1 MEMFD
6 LEFMRRAFLAGGM
19 IAIMA
24 PILGV
29 YLVLRRQALM
39 ADTLSHISLSGVAI
53 GFFLSTNI
61 TAASIVV
68 VTVGA
73 IGIEYMRRAYRTYS
87 EVSIAILMAAG
98 LSFAMFL
105 ISLSNGAANMSI
117 DQYLFGSLVTV
128 NQQQLYI
135 IGIITLLILLYFIV
149 LKRPLYLLTFDEAT
163 AKTSG
168 INTNVLSMSFSIVTG
183 LAISVI
189 IPIIGVLLVSALL
202 VLPAAFAIRIAKGFK
217 MVFITAI
224 LISLFSVFM
233 GLTSSYQLGTPP
245 GPSITLLLIVLL
257 LIGFVVQGVWMF
269 IKKEALRKKSRG

>member
-1 MEMFD
+1 
-6 LEFMRRAFLAGGM
+6 M

-68 VTVGA
+68 VTIGA

-105 ISLSNGAANMSI
+105 ISLSKGTANMSI

-128 NQQQLYI
+128 NQQQVYI

-202 VLPAAFAIRIAKGFK
+202 VLPAAFAIRIAKGFN

-269 IKKEALRKKSRG
+269 IKKEAQRKKGRQ

>member
-1 MEMFD
+1 
-6 LEFMRRAFLAGGM
+6 
-19 IAIMA
+19 
-24 PILGV
+24 
-29 YLVLRRQALM
+29 M

-105 ISLSNGAANMSI
+105 ISFSKGTANMSI

-128 NQQQLYI
+128 NQQQVYI
-135 IGIITLLILLYFIV
+135 IGIITLLILLYFVV

-189 IPIIGVLLVSALL
+189 IRSSGFFWYQRCSYCRQHSPSELQKALTWYLLQPYSFHYSAYLW
-202 VLPAAFAIRIAKGFK
+202 G
-217 MVFITAI
+217 
-224 LISLFSVFM
+224 
-233 GLTSSYQLGTPP
+233 
-245 GPSITLLLIVLL
+245 
-257 LIGFVVQGVWMF
+257 
-269 IKKEALRKKSRG
+269 

>member
-19 IAIMA
+19 IAVMA

-68 VTVGA
+68 VTIGA

-105 ISLSNGAANMSI
+105 IQPFQRHS
-117 DQYLFGSLVTV
+117 QYEHRS
-128 NQQQLYI
+128 
-135 IGIITLLILLYFIV
+135 
-149 LKRPLYLLTFDEAT
+149 
-163 AKTSG
+163 
-168 INTNVLSMSFSIVTG
+168 
-183 LAISVI
+183 
-189 IPIIGVLLVSALL
+189 IPIWIACDSKPAAGLYYQYYHTADPALFYCTEKAA
-202 VLPAAFAIRIAKGFK
+202 LPAD
-217 MVFITAI
+217 V
-224 LISLFSVFM
+224 
-233 GLTSSYQLGTPP
+233 
-245 GPSITLLLIVLL
+245 
-257 LIGFVVQGVWMF
+257 
-269 IKKEALRKKSRG
+269 

>member
-19 IAIMA
+19 IAVMA

-68 VTVGA
+68 VTIGA

-105 ISLSNGAANMSI
+105 ISLSKGTANMSI

-128 NQQQLYI
+128 NQQQVYI
-135 IGIITLLILLYFIV
+135 ISIITLLILLYFIV
-149 LKRPLYLLTFDEAT
+149 LRRPLYLLTFDEAT

-168 INTNVLSMSFSIVTG
+168 INTNVLSLSFSIVTG

-189 IPIIGVLLVSALL
+189 IPIIGLLVSALL
-202 VLPAAFAIRIAKGFK
+202 VLPAAFAIRIAKGFN

-224 LISLFSVFM
+224 LISLFSVFT

-257 LIGFVVQGVWMF
+257 LIGFAVQGVWTF
-269 IKKEALRKKSRG
+269 IKKEAQRKKRRR